1 MLRHEYPPMVCSA
14 TIGARKCR
22 SAAGCTTCVTHIA
35 VAAAVSHVSSSI
47 VTRSRPAPE
56 SATALRQPQPST
68 NGLSVIGL
76 ALMRGEDKVARQSA
90 RSFDSPAS
98 LKSTNKACPSAK
110 SSGAR
115 LAIWRGM
122 MPLQIAAARLRVTSG
137 RKRIRRRRRRRDRI
151 VRFRSSRCE
160 INEWYPA
167 PALISG
173 RMTKTPRCRG
183 VLSTRKNR
191 PNFDYR
197 DSRSLVSVPA
207 NWRNAALRSS
217 SSSAAAK

>member
-1 MLRHEYPPMVCSA
+1 MVCSA
-14 TIGARKCR
+14 TTGTCKCC
-22 SAAGCTTCVTHIA
+22 SAAGCKTCVTHIA

-47 VTRSRPAPE
+47 VTRSRPAPD

-68 NGLSVIGL
+68 KGLSAIGL
-76 ALMRGEDKVARQSA
+76 ALMRGDVKVVRHSA
-90 RSFDSPAS
+90 RLFDSAAS
-98 LKSTNKACPSAK
+98 LRSTNQACLSAK
-110 SSGAR
+110 SIGAR

-122 MPLQIAAARLRVTSG
+122 MPLQVATARLSAISTISSA
-137 RKRIRRRRRRRDRI
+137 RRRRRRRDRI

-173 RMTKTPRCRG
+173 RMTKAPRCRS